1 MTTQQLAS
9 FGEAS
14 ARDKRSARDAAFGLQ
29 VGKVPKRAAAS
40 GARPTMA
47 GPRSP
52 VQEPSQLRKA
62 WHRLR
67 KATGQAMGA
76 VVFAC
81 VASATAALLTGVA
94 FVGHAGTTDLKIAT
108 HRASLHAGDQTA
120 HMAVD
125 PLIIAQLSAQTALH
139 ITVSQPAGA
148 SAGSFVRVRGLPPAT
163 SLSKG
168 HAMGP
173 GTWAVPLS
181 HLSGLKMKVAASA
194 AGKAK
199 VTFTLVAAHGEQLA
213 EAKTT
218 LVYRA
223 APRASPAAIA
233 ALAKLEA
240 DPARLPLLNARG
252 DHAPAASS
260 IARDATPGLVPG
272 RTGANRPGA
281 NNGCTTSPSAITR
294 PPRRRARRKPR
305 KPSSREP
312 SSRTSSSFGFPLPD
326 RPAGQ
331 APRQARAPAAA
342 ACLGTSAERES
353 RPPRADRGARPLGQP
368 DIDPVVAK
376 PALAAHAA

>member
-1 MTTQQLAS
+1 MTTQQFAS

-14 ARDKRSARDAAFGLQ
+14 ARDERSARDAAFGLQ

-52 VQEPSQLRKA
+52 VKEPSQMREA

-81 VASATAALLTGVA
+81 VASATAALLTGVS
-94 FVGHAGTTDLKIAT
+94 FVGHAGTTDLKMAT
-108 HRASLHAGDQTA
+108 HRALLHAGEEA
-120 HMAVD
+120 HMAVN
-125 PLIIAQLSAQTALH
+125 PLIIAQLSARTALH

-148 SAGSFVRVRGLPPAT
+148 PAGSFVRVRGLPPAT

-173 GTWAVPLS
+173 GTWAVPLA
-181 HLSGLKMKVAASA
+181 HLSGLEMKVAASA

-213 EAKTT
+213 EAQTT
-218 LVYRA
+218 LVFRA

-240 DPARLPLLNARG
+240 DPARLPLRHARG
-252 DHAPAASS
+252 DHAPGPSS
-260 IARDATPGLVPG
+260 VARDATPRLVPG
-272 RTGANRPGA
+272 HTGRKQRVHHIAKRNHQIGTKARKARTTRTVEDAFRFWLP
-281 NNGCTTSPSAITR
+281 TT
-294 PPRRRARRKPR
+294 
-305 KPSSREP
+305 
-312 SSRTSSSFGFPLPD
+312 
-326 RPAGQ
+326 
-331 APRQARAPAAA
+331 
-342 ACLGTSAERES
+342 
-353 RPPRADRGARPLGQP
+353 
-368 DIDPVVAK
+368 
-376 PALAAHAA
+376 

>member
-14 ARDKRSARDAAFGLQ
+14 ARDKRSARDAAFGLH

-62 WHRLR
+62 WHRLH

-81 VASATAALLTGVA
+81 VASATAALLTGIA

-108 HRASLHAGDQTA
+108 HRASLHAGDQAHMDQA

-240 DPARLPLLNARG
+240 DPARLPLLHARS

-260 IARDATPGLVPG
+260 NARDATPGLVPG
-272 RTGANRPGA
+272 RTGSKQTG
-281 NNGCTTSPSAITR
+281 GKQTGGKQ
-294 PPRRRARRKPR
+294 RAHHIAKRNHQTATKARK
-305 KPSSREP
+305 
-312 SSRTSSSFGFPLPD
+312 
-326 RPAGQ
+326 
-331 APRQARAPAAA
+331 ARATRTVIEDVLLFWLPA
-342 ACLGTSAERES
+342 T
-353 RPPRADRGARPLGQP
+353 
-368 DIDPVVAK
+368 
-376 PALAAHAA
+376 